1 MMKIYPDILGGANR
15 TAPGLKHT
23 QYTVESGLKKCN
35 RAILRPASVVHIG
48 NRLKICHCFLMS

>member
-23 QYTVESGLKKCN
+23 QYTVESGHKKRN
-35 RAILRPASVVHIG
+35 RTRHFDYDIQDDQIMLLVAY
-48 NRLKICHCFLMS
+48 